1 GMKSKLLLLASIG
14 ALGCVTGAPAAA
26 STPATVRPATANCTS
41 GAFCAWTAPNYTGS
55 EFVFFTCGTRTT
67 TLTST
72 GSWIANE
79 PAGDKVVFH
88 FRNGTN
94 RTYQTPAR
102 VASFDW
108 SSVLSFQIVC

>member
-1 GMKSKLLLLASIG
+1 MKFALCLLAPVITLLGGIG
-14 ALGCVTGAPAAA
+14 TPAGATAVTPGQSAAA
-26 STPATVRPATANCTS
+26 GCAS
-41 GAFCAWTAPNYTGS
+41 GAFCAFTAPNYTGS
-55 EFVFFTCGTRTT
+55 VSVFYTCGTRTT

-88 FRNGTN
+88 FRNGTS

-108 SSVLSFQIVC
+108 SAVLDFQIVC

>member
-1 GMKSKLLLLASIG
+1 MKFALCLLAPAI
-14 ALGCVTGAPAAA
+14 ALLGGISTPAAA
-26 STPATVRPATANCTS
+26 TAVTPDQSAAAGCAS
-41 GAFCAWTAPNYTGS
+41 GAFCAFTAPNYTGS
-55 EFVFFTCGTRTT
+55 EYVFFTCGTRTT

-88 FRNGTN
+88 FRNGTS

-102 VASFDW
+102 VASLDW